1 MNPSSPTSG
10 LGKGAPFAGCGMTA
24 DLSTSRSRLG
34 ETAPVEIRGY
44 GLGGI
49 PHFALLR
56 IEHPGF
62 VALH

>member
-1 MNPSSPTSG
+1 MAA
-10 LGKGAPFAGCGMTA
+10 LAPEFPPRAITA